1 MAFQVLDHLCF
12 LGKLKDKG
20 HSSNEAAAALLL
32 FDNSVEKV
40 LINWLITTCMRKVMF
55 LLHVFL
61 VVGLLKK

>member
-40 LINWLITTCMRKVMF
+40 LIN
-55 LLHVFL
+55 
-61 VVGLLKK
+61 